1 MCDEVGLVNLSIVD
15 SRGMS
20 YGGISCGFDN
30 FRDLVDLAGGSWCH
44 TWCWYRCDTW
54 SLSMK
59 HCVHWSSEQ
68 ARIMVLH
75 MVLLQGTAQGRS
87 VTHGAFQ

>member
-1 MCDEVGLVNLSIVD
+1 
-15 SRGMS
+15 
-20 YGGISCGFDN
+20 
-30 FRDLVDLAGGSWCH
+30 
-44 TWCWYRCDTW
+44 
-54 SLSMK
+54 MK

>member
-1 MCDEVGLVNLSIVD
+1 MEPFNETLCTLVV
-15 SRGMS
+15 R
-20 YGGISCGFDN
+20 
-30 FRDLVDLAGGSWCH
+30 AGQDHGVTHGVVTGDCSG
-44 TWCWYRCDTW
+44 TQRDTW